1 MGGAISDLLLEWY
14 RRNNSA
20 RADRVDDEHGLHEPD
35 QSELD
40 SVERSD
46 QLQRA
51 AFDHQRRAV
60 HFDRQRGDHDKLHEH
75 GPIGRDHVLL
85 RSAGGELSG
94 MSGNSSQASTTTVA
108 AAPAGLTATA
118 ASGSQINLSW
128 MASTGATSY
137 NVLRSTTSGG
147 PYAQGAYG
155 VTSTSYSDTG
165 LTALI
170 TYYYVV
176 QAVDAGG
183 TSANSSPA
191 SATTQVQSVSVTISP
206 TSVALAPNAT
216 QQFTATVTGSSNTA
230 VTWEVNG
237 VTGGNSTTGTVST
250 SGLYTAPATVPNPA
264 NVTVTAVLQ
273 ADTTKSA
280 SATVTISNG
289 LAFYVSTTGNDANSG
304 SSGSPWRTIQQ
315 AANAAQPGDTIYVY
329 GGTYNE
335 AVTINVSGNSSAGYI
350 TFRSYP
356 GQTVIVDGTG
366 V

>member
-1 MGGAISDLLLEWY
+1 
-14 RRNNSA
+14 
-20 RADRVDDEHGLHEPD
+20 
-35 QSELD
+35 
-40 SVERSD
+40 
-46 QLQRA
+46 
-51 AFDHQRRAV
+51 
-60 HFDRQRGDHDKLHEH
+60 
-75 GPIGRDHVLL
+75 
-85 RSAGGELSG
+85 

-118 ASGSQINLSW
+118 VSGSQINLSW

-280 SATVTISNG
+280 SATVTISNS
-289 LAFYVSTTGNDANSG
+289 LAFYVST
-304 SSGSPWRTIQQ
+304 
-315 AANAAQPGDTIYVY
+315 
-329 GGTYNE
+329 
-335 AVTINVSGNSSAGYI
+335 
-350 TFRSYP
+350 RSEEHTSEL
-356 GQTVIVDGTG
+356 QSRLHLVCRLLLEKKK
-366 V
+366 